1 MNVCPG
7 TQEEVAPVVDEEET
21 VGDQCVICEYVVSTL
36 DKMVTDKTNEAEIKQ
51 ALDVLCYGLS
61 TPVHKE
67 CIKLV
72 SQYTDELVDM
82 IVHEYPPKYEGK
94 KYTPKFQF
102 HFQRD
107 LC

>member
-1 MNVCPG
+1 MIIIL
-7 TQEEVAPVVDEEET
+7 Q
-21 VGDQCVICEYVVSTL
+21 
-36 DKMVTDKTNEAEIKQ
+36 DKTNEAEIKQ

-94 KYTPKFQF
+94 HKYTRKFQF

>member
-1 MNVCPG
+1 M
-7 TQEEVAPVVDEEET
+7 
-21 VGDQCVICEYVVSTL
+21 
-36 DKMVTDKTNEAEIKQ
+36 
-51 ALDVLCYGLS
+51 LCYGLS

>member
-1 MNVCPG
+1 MIIIL
-7 TQEEVAPVVDEEET
+7 Q
-21 VGDQCVICEYVVSTL
+21 
-36 DKMVTDKTNEAEIKQ
+36 DKTNEAEIKQ

-82 IVHEYPPKYEGK
+82 IVHEYPPK
-94 KYTPKFQF
+94 
-102 HFQRD
+102 
-107 LC
+107 

>member
-1 MNVCPG
+1 M
-7 TQEEVAPVVDEEET
+7 
-21 VGDQCVICEYVVSTL
+21 
-36 DKMVTDKTNEAEIKQ
+36 
-51 ALDVLCYGLS
+51 LCYGLS

-94 KYTPKFQF
+94 HKYTRKFQF

>member
-1 MNVCPG
+1 M
-7 TQEEVAPVVDEEET
+7 
-21 VGDQCVICEYVVSTL
+21 
-36 DKMVTDKTNEAEIKQ
+36 
-51 ALDVLCYGLS
+51 LCYGLS

-94 KYTPKFQF
+94 KI
-102 HFQRD
+102 HFEISIPFSA
-107 LC
+107 

>member
-1 MNVCPG
+1 M
-7 TQEEVAPVVDEEET
+7 
-21 VGDQCVICEYVVSTL
+21 
-36 DKMVTDKTNEAEIKQ
+36 
-51 ALDVLCYGLS
+51 LCYGLS

-94 KYTPKFQF
+94 KIHSKISIPFSA
-102 HFQRD
+102 
-107 LC
+107 